1 MTIPE
6 FIDERFPIDDLIAEM
21 KSSPIQRVL
30 DNDDLPCDDVRYVN
44 GALQKVVEVTA
55 DVYVPVTEIL
65 SYCKEDV
72 DKMNDVDFK
81 NAYTAYMGLIDVTD
95 VNIESIMSAVREYKA
110 NMEKKEGLLS
120 KCTQ

>member
-6 FIDERFPIDDLIAEM
+6 FIDERFPIDDLIKEM
-21 KSSPIQRVL
+21 KSSPIQRIL
-30 DNDDLPCDDVRYVN
+30 DNDDLPCDDVRFID
-44 GALQKVVEVTA
+44 GALQKVVEVSA

-81 NAYTAYMGLIDVTD
+81 TAYTAYMGLIDVTD
-95 VNIESIMSAVREYKA
+95 VCIESIMSAVREYKA
-110 NMEKKEGLLS
+110 NVSKKEGLLG